1 VKVHFEPEQGDPNL
15 PVKTIIH
22 EPDTTK
28 DQEFALVLEKG
39 MKYETVSFIHN
50 AKTYTMPE

>member
-1 VKVHFEPEQGDPNL
+1 VKVYFVPEQGDPNL

-28 DQEFALVLEKG
+28 HQGFALVLDKG
-39 MKYETVSFIHN
+39 MNYETVSFIHN
-50 AKTYTMPE
+50 AETYTMPE